1 MVRPTNALL
10 VVCMPLIELNRGREE
25 DKDSKKE
32 AVLSLSSLTKLN
44 GLPYRSMTFVCVS
57 YNEGILELQNL
68 S

>member
-1 MVRPTNALL
+1 MVRPTNGSL
-10 VVCMPLIELNRGREE
+10 VVCITLIELNRRREE
-25 DKDSKKE
+25 DKDSTKE

-44 GLPYRSMTFVCVS
+44 GLPYRSLTFVCVS